1 MYKLINIVD
10 PSAWKIPARKFHGNW
25 LELSNY
31 KARNKQVRFKKNQ
44 NQEQRSPVNWFRGAI
59 ENINFPPSRGKTINK
74 PRVIRFEGN
83 FAYLFE
89 EGILL
94 DPEIQVPIPP
104 ISNIQFSGERG
115 EGERPT
121 RTGGT
126 PFIEDH

>member
-1 MYKLINIVD
+1 M
-10 PSAWKIPARKFHGNW
+10 
-25 LELSNY
+25 
-31 KARNKQVRFKKNQ
+31 RFKKNQ

-59 ENINFPPSRGKTINK
+59 ENINFPPPRGKTTNK
-74 PRVIRFEGN
+74 LRVIRFEGN

>member
-59 ENINFPPSRGKTINK
+59 ENINFPPPRGKTTNK

>member
-1 MYKLINIVD
+1 MKNSSTKIFTEAGWNYQITKRGIN
-10 PSAWKIPARKFHGNW
+10 RCG
-25 LELSNY
+25 L
-31 KARNKQVRFKKNQ
+31 KKNQ

-59 ENINFPPSRGKTINK
+59 ENINFPPPRGKTTNK